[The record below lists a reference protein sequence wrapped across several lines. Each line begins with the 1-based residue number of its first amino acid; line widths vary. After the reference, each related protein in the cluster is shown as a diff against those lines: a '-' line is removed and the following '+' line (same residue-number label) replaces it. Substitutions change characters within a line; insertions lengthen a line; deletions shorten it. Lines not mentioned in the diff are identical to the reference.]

1 MENFKTFSEF
11 LNYIESNYEEEEII
25 IIENFMSYYI
35 NEYRGFGKRNCKY
48 EYDDDLKNDKTGELH
63 KLSLIGFE
71 FEKKYIMNAYIK
83 NFLRNP
89 KTMYKI

>member
-48 EYDDDLKNDKTGELH
+48 EYNDDLKNDKTGELH

-71 FEKKYIMNAYIK
+71 FEKKIYNERVYKKFLKKSK
-83 NFLRNP
+83 NNV
-89 KTMYKI
+89 

>member
-48 EYDDDLKNDKTGELH
+48 EYNDDLKNDKTGELH
-63 KLSLIGFE
+63 KLALIGFE
-71 FEKKYIMNAYIK
+71 FEKKIYNERVYKKFLKKSK
-83 NFLRNP
+83 NNV
-89 KTMYKI
+89 